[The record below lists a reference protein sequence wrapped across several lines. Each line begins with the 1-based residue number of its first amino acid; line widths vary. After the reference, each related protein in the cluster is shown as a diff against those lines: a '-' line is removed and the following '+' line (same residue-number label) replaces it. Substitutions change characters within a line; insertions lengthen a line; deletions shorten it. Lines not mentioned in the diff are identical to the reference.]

1 MDIEIE
7 EMSASITVVEMKAL
21 KAEVIAAV
29 LDHLAE
35 ARRLEA
41 KRDAERKVVSG
52 AVRRMQEG

>member
-7 EMSASITVVEMKAL
+7 EMSASLTVVEMKAL

-29 LDHLAE
+29 LDYLAE
-35 ARRLEA
+35 SKRLEA

-52 AVRRMQEG
+52 AARRLQGG

>member
-7 EMSASITVVEMKAL
+7 EMSASLTVVEMKAL

-29 LDHLAE
+29 LEYLAE
-35 ARRLEA
+35 TKRLDA

-52 AVRRMQEG
+52 ARRMQGG

>member
-7 EMSASITVVEMKAL
+7 EMSASLTVVEMKAL

-29 LDHLAE
+29 LDYLAE
-35 ARRLEA
+35 TKRLEA

-52 AVRRMQEG
+52 AARRLLGG

>member
-7 EMSASITVVEMKAL
+7 EMSASLTVVEMKAL

-29 LDHLAE
+29 LDYLAE
-35 ARRLEA
+35 TKRLDA

-52 AVRRMQEG
+52 ARRMQGG